1 MMNTV
6 SANRMPANGRRD
18 ELETAWSAGMDPVWL
33 GQTVDANQLIDQLTP
48 KLQAIMD
55 SKPATLQELAAP
67 KTSMIACDCAAST

>member
-18 ELETAWSAGMDPVWL
+18 ELETAWTQGMDPIWL
-33 GQTVDANQLIDQLTP
+33 GQEVDPNKLIDQLTP

-55 SKPATLQELAAP
+55 SKPATVQELAAP
-67 KTSMIACDCAAST
+67 KSGMAPCDCSADV